1 MAIDFEAIASI
12 VMRKAHC
19 DRNAAWDAISLTW
32 LQVDKTVPEKQQAG
46 YLIQVAP
53 LKVLTDA
60 YSTARYLVPMT
71 HYLNP
76 NKSVYDDHVD
86 DEDDSAFEMFVAPE
100 RQTTD
105 LEYLKELIRHVPKP
119 YRLSVIVVA
128 KHLLDNECQR
138 KPLSVEMA
146 RQYLKAAGIPNT
158 SEMARQVYT
167 YLTTIKRSGG
177 IL

>member
-1 MAIDFEAIASI
+1 MAIDFEKIVSI
-12 VMRKAHC
+12 IKRKTGC
-19 DRNAAWDAISLTW
+19 DKNAAWDAISLAW

-71 HYLNP
+71 HYLKA
-76 NKSVYDDHVD
+76 NKSINDDCGD
-86 DEDDSAFEMFVAPE
+86 DDIDSTFEMFVAPE

-138 KPLSVEMA
+138 KPLSVEMT
-146 RQYLKAAGIPNT
+146 RQYLKAASIPNT

-167 YLTTIKRSGG
+167 YLTTIKR
-177 IL
+177 